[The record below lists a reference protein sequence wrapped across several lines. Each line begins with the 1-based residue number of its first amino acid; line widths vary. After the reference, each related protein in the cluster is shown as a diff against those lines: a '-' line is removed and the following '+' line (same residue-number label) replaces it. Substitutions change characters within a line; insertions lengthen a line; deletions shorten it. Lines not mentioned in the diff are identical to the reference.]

1 MLRKEAPM
9 IPTRSTWRTVVALG
23 IVTLFLAPVTVLA
36 EKDEDLWDQKFKGH
50 EMWLNDLDE
59 ALALSVSED
68 KPILIDIYSRK

>member
-1 MLRKEAPM
+1 M